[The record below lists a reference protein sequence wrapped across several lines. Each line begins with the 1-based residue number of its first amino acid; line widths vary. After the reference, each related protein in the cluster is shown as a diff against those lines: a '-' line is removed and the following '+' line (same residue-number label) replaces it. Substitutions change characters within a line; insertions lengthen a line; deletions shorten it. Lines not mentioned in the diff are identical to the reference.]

1 MEYSQEYEFL
11 AGHSDIS
18 PTDSIFCPFSYTY
31 YILQSI
37 TMRLTTNILHRPLT
51 GLVRAQTQ
59 IPLTHAI
66 ILRASRS
73 RHTNLLN
80 VSRTFSTTNPFFNK
94 LPRRPQSGPKEAES
108 DAVEVPSMSLAALG
122 IGRSMKLF
130 LIACLCVLG
139 TMETWFWYKA
149 FWVWWEGK
157 GEEESADSE

>member
-18 PTDSIFCPFSYTY
+18 PTDSIFCPFSFPY
-31 YILQSI
+31 YVIPSI
-37 TMRLTTNILHRPLT
+37 IMRLTTNILHRPLT